1 MFLMFIYK
9 DDKTTNDC
17 NDDILNIVVRW
28 VYILY
33 IVEGYKSN
41 LLLSL
46 RIAKGS
52 DVLRVAKT

>member
-1 MFLMFIYK
+1 MKIYFK
-9 DDKTTNDC
+9 PKIKTMKGDKTDNDC
-17 NDDILNIVVRW
+17 NNDILNIVVRW

-46 RIAKGS
+46 RIAKEMC
-52 DVLRVAKT
+52 